1 MGCGSFLFTD
11 KHFNMKQKIKE
22 ALKQQYGTRAN
33 KELGQLQLGLSE
45 EVFER
50 VAASVETFITDES
63 AIDAFVKSESTL
75 NLLKSYQS
83 VADKA
88 RAEARNEPP
97 KPSDDG
103 NQPPKPNPEPP
114 KPADE
119 KPDFKAMFAEAL
131 AEAIN
136 PLKDELAS
144 LKAERAKETAVAAL
158 DKFVDGWDYAK
169 GFPSESELA
178 KRIALKVYKAGGET
192 MTGEQLIAAFREE
205 FDPAVKAKGVT
216 DFTKPFDS
224 DGGGGEDDADFS
236 SFDRASQKLGWT
248 EPKK

>member
-1 MGCGSFLFTD
+1 
-11 KHFNMKQKIKE
+11 MKQKIKE
-22 ALKQQYGTRAN
+22 ALKQGH
-33 KELGQLQLGLSE
+33 KKLGVSD

-63 AIDAFVKSESTL
+63 QIAGFVASEKTL
-75 NLLKSYQS
+75 DLLKSYQS
-83 VADKA
+83 MADKI
-88 RAEARNEPP
+88 RDLERINPQPNNETP

-103 NQPPKPNPEPP
+103 NQPPKPSPED
-114 KPADE
+114 KPGAPDDTVPAWAQAIINSNNELRESNKALSE
-119 KPDFKAMFAEAL
+119 KIAGFEA
-131 AEAIN
+131 A
-136 PLKDELAS
+136 K
-144 LKAERAKETAVAAL
+144 AKETAVAAL
-158 DKFVDGWDYAK
+158 DKFVNEWGYAK

-224 DGGGGEDDADFS
+224 DGGNVEADL
-236 SFDRASQKLGWT
+236 DMT
-248 EPKK
+248 EIMKIYRKSGRVADKKE